1 MVVPDSNNTAVKE
14 TVAFVDDLKFAI
26 NQRIKLTANFD
37 KICICGMG
45 GSAIGGDLLLDL
57 MAQESAVPMTVV
69 RSIDIPNWMNK
80 DTFVIVC
87 SHSGN
92 TKETLSMYDQAVE
105 RGCNIIAITAGG
117 MLKEKCDENGHQVI
131 PLREGIQPRNS
142 LGLVIGYLAN
152 VMETLGVAK
161 IRKEV
166 KKLIPALNKLRN
178 EIGFKNPN
186 SYAKRIAKKIYGTIP
201 VIYSTSGITASANR
215 WKSQINE
222 NAKMMAF
229 NGSLPEINH
238 NEIIGWAEGLE
249 KKFNCCPVFLY
260 EEDAT
265 DAMKSMANAAIET
278 LKSFNISPIVVTIR
292 GKTVL
297 ERSLR
302 AVMFG
307 DYISLYLAFMNDVDP
322 IGVESI
328 TSFKEKVAS
337 ILSKRS
343 RKDKKAKKS
352 PPKRI

>member
-1 MVVPDSNNTAVKE
+1 MGVPDVNNTAVKE

-26 NQRIKLTANFD
+26 NQKIKLNTTKFD

-69 RSIDIPNWMNK
+69 RSIDIPNWVNK

-105 RGCNIIAITAGG
+105 RGCGIIAITSGG
-117 MLKEKCDENGHQVI
+117 TLKEKCDEKGHLVI
-131 PLREGIQPRNS
+131 QLKGDIQPRNS
-142 LGLVIGYLAN
+142 LGLVLGYLAN
-152 VMETLGVAK
+152 VMETIGVAK
-161 IRKEV
+161 CRKEI
-166 KKLIPALNKLRN
+166 KKLIPHLNKLRN
-178 EIGFKNPN
+178 TIGFKTPN
-186 SYAKRIAKKIYGTIP
+186 NYARRVAKEIYGTIP

-249 KKFNCCPVFLY
+249 KFNCCPVFLY
-260 EEDAT
+260 EEDAP
-265 DAMKSMANAAIET
+265 DIMKNMANAAIET
-278 LKSFNISPIVVTIR
+278 LKSFDVSPIVVTIR

-307 DYISLYLAFMNDVDP
+307 DYISLYLAFMNNVDP
-322 IGVESI
+322 MGIESI
-328 TSFKEKVAS
+328 TSFKEKVAFV
-337 ILSKRS
+337 LSKRS
-343 RKDKKAKKS
+343 RKDKKNKKS
-352 PPKRI
+352 PPKHI